1 MLKKVLRTKY
11 ILRRNSLTQAQGTD
25 QSISIANKLLTLPVW
40 QFNYYHIF
48 LPIIE
53 KKEIDTSAILSIL
66 QGKDKHVL
74 VPKVIG
80 SNNLQHFLLTD
91 NTKFT
96 LSTWG
101 VPEPLDGIPIP
112 PDKIDVVFV
121 PLLAFDK
128 KGYRVG
134 YGKGFYDTFLSQ
146 CRKNVIKVGLSFF
159 EAEET
164 ITDVHNA
171 DVKLDYCVTPNTV
184 YSFGDS

>member
-1 MLKKVLRTKY
+1 MLKKVLRTTY
-11 ILRRNSLTQAQGTD
+11 ILRRNSLSQSQGID
-25 QSISIANKLLTLPVW
+25 QSISIANRLLTIPVW
-40 QFNYYHIF
+40 KLDYYHIF
-48 LPIIE
+48 LPIKD

-74 VPKVIG
+74 VPKVID

-91 NTKFT
+91 NTKFK
-96 LSTWG
+96 LSTWS
-101 VPEPLDGIPIP
+101 VPEPLDGIPIST
-112 PDKIDVVFV
+112 DKIDVVFV

-128 KGYRVG
+128 KGHRVG

-146 CRKNVIKVGLSFF
+146 CRKDVIKIGLSFF

-184 YSFGDS
+184 YSFEDS